1 MYNRGPDRQVARQEA
16 ARVAF
21 ATSAAHWAR
30 RVERSRLPG
39 GGWAAERCTKTGT
52 TAGTGWAGAAGD
64 RSGSTRGRLKQRR
77 WALVTARS
85 TVGVAAAGWHVCVQ
99 KHVCSRNPHRITH
112 ITLITLFNA
121 SIHQLM
127 SAAAA
132 AGGAAGFWK
141 MTASHSNS
149 SLLTATTCRAP
160 RCGELPI
167 ESSNRIASFQILEEP
182 GLGINQAT
190 RPRARREKRRAEPA
204 DTHPRRPPGGPLN
217 TYSRGRNQSLGRL
230 PSPIGQ

>member
-1 MYNRGPDRQVARQEA
+1 MCRECSRSSGC
-16 ARVAF
+16 
-21 ATSAAHWAR
+21 HR
-30 RVERSRLPG
+30 RVGKEDSMRRMSLPVPVLGCCKRGETAPSTMQGRPIHVRCHGARSHKKPRG
-39 GGWAAERCTKTGT
+39 GTYSPAM
-52 TAGTGWAGAAGD
+52 GAAGV
-64 RSGSTRGRLKQRR
+64 S
-77 WALVTARS
+77 
-85 TVGVAAAGWHVCVQ
+85 
-99 KHVCSRNPHRITH
+99 
-112 ITLITLFNA
+112 
-121 SIHQLM
+121 
-127 SAAAA
+127 
-132 AGGAAGFWK
+132 FWK